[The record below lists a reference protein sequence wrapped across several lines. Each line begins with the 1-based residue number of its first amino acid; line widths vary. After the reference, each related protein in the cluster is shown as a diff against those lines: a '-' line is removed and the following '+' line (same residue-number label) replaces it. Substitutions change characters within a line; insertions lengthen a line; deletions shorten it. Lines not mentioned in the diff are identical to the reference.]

1 MERILCNL
9 KHMSKKNTLGK
20 RALSRLSF
28 CIVAIYAGSAYAD
41 IPQQQYADLVSAARN
56 GNTAAA
62 IEQLQ
67 AWHTAYPANRKV
79 LYDLAV
85 ILGWAGQFQQA
96 LAYRE
101 QLLGSD
107 ATPNYVLKSLGYSAN
122 QTQRYADAEKIYR
135 RALSENADD
144 LESRRGLVIAL
155 SGQSRSDD
163 ALRYVQGY
171 LPPFSSA
178 YKPGDVP
185 MIMLLA
191 QVYTQRGENL
201 NAANAYHEV
210 LRLAPQSRDAN
221 RGYAFALAAA
231 GMPYLAE
238 RVADQHAAYFSD
250 EEKRQLAHTSAGR
263 TVIYGEAQI
272 NVDYK
277 QPRFA
282 TTDAALD
289 ENTAVTRQFGVQ
301 PSTQFDRMVALRD
314 RQRMKEVVQ
323 LYQSLLAQ
331 GVTLPPYAN
340 AAAADAY
347 LYLEQP
353 EQARDLYRTAIRDA
367 SRGDVADVNGWHAAL
382 AYAYSEAEQHDAAI
396 AEADRLLPATPAL
409 ANRGIPG
416 IEAPNDDYPA
426 AALLGVQIRMYADRL
441 QQAEDKLAALREAAP
456 FNPQIRQT
464 SADLRMSREQ
474 PRAALQEYSL
484 LQVDYPKTVAP
495 QTGHADA
502 LLSLNQ
508 FSDAKAALPALQHD
522 YPENKDVKNLARQVE
537 IYDRPYLQVTSTFGN
552 GGGEAGAES
561 IVDAQLYSAP
571 LTDSLGDAY
580 RVFTHV
586 SYANGELDD
595 ANNNRRVSRTRAG
608 VGIDYRVRDLTL
620 AAEINHAIENVSR
633 TGVVLSLNKDFA
645 DAWHAR
651 LQADSNVNDLSAK
664 AVAAGVSGRRLS
676 AGLLWQANE
685 SRNID
690 AEISITHFSDN
701 NQRESAEIAWTERW
715 ISGPVFKLDSILGMA
730 ASHNSLR
737 DAAYFNPAN
746 DHEAT
751 ATLKGQWRTWRRYR
765 RSFTQQVQIFS
776 GRYWQDDFGGGSTYG
791 AQYGHEWAIDDVL
804 TVSYGIGISSHP
816 YDGVR
821 EKRDYGYLNLNWAIK

>member
-1 MERILCNL
+1 
-9 KHMSKKNTLGK
+9 MSKNYVFTK

-28 CIVAIYAGSAYAD
+28 CIIAMYAGSANAE
-41 IPQQQYADLVSAARN
+41 IPQKQYADLVSAARD
-56 GNTAAA
+56 GQTAAA
-62 IEQLQ
+62 IAQLRL
-67 AWHTAYPANRKV
+67 WHTAYPDNHKV
-79 LYDLAV
+79 LYDLTV
-85 ILGWAGQFQQA
+85 ILGWAGQFDQA

-101 QLLGSD
+101 QLLASD
-107 ATPNYVLKSLGYSAN
+107 TTPNYVVKSLGYSAN
-122 QTQRYADAEKIYR
+122 QTQQYAEAEQIYR
-135 RALSENADD
+135 RALRVNAND

-155 SGQSRSDD
+155 LGQKRSDE
-163 ALRYVQGY
+163 ALRYVQSY
-171 LPPFSSA
+171 LPKFSSA
-178 YKPGDVP
+178 YQVSDVP
-185 MIMLLA
+185 MITLLA
-191 QVYTQRGENL
+191 QIYTQREESI
-201 NAANAYHEV
+201 NAANAYQDV
-210 LRLAPQSRDAN
+210 LRLAPKSRDAT
-221 RGYAFALAAA
+221 RAYAFALAAA

-238 RVADQHAAYFSD
+238 RVAHQHADYFSV
-250 EEKRQLAHTSAGR
+250 EEKRQFAHTSAGR

-272 NVDYK
+272 NLDYK

-289 ENTAVTRQFGVQ
+289 ENSAVSKQYGAQ

-314 RQRMKEVVQ
+314 RQQMKEVVQ
-323 LYQSLLAQ
+323 LYLSLKAQ
-331 GVTLPPYAN
+331 GIALPPYAN

-353 EQARDLYRTAIRDA
+353 EKARDLYRIAIDDA
-367 SRGDVADVNGWHAAL
+367 SRGDVADINSWHEAL

-416 IEAPNDDYPA
+416 IEAPNDDYPT

-441 QQAEDKLAALREAAP
+441 QQAENKLAALRTAAP

-464 SADLRMSREQ
+464 SADLHMSREQ

-484 LQVDYPKTVAP
+484 LQVDYPKTVGP
-495 QTGHADA
+495 QTGRGDA

-522 YPENKDVKNLARQVE
+522 YPENKDVKNLARKIE

-561 IVDAQLYSAP
+561 LIDAQLYSAP
-571 LTDSLGDAY
+571 LTNSLGDAY

-595 ANNNRRVSRTRAG
+595 AANNNRSVSRTRAG

-633 TGVVLSLNKDFA
+633 TGVVLSLNKDFS
-645 DAWHAR
+645 DTWHAR
-651 LQADSNVNDLSAK
+651 LQADSNVNDLSAR
-664 AVAAGVSGRRLS
+664 AVDAGVSARRLT
-676 AGLLWQANE
+676 AGLLWQVNE

-690 AEISITHFSDN
+690 AEISTTHFSDN
-701 NQRESAEIAWTERW
+701 NQRDGAEIAWTERW
-715 ISGPVFKLDSILGMA
+715 ISGPVFKLDSTLGVA
-730 ASHNSLR
+730 ASQNSLR
-737 DAAYFNPAN
+737 NAAYFNPAN

-776 GRYWQDDFGGGSTYG
+776 GRYWQDDFSGGSTYG
-791 AQYGHEWAIDDVL
+791 AQYGHEWAIDDVFSI
-804 TVSYGIGISSHP
+804 SYGIGVSSHP